1 MLVATPVRPV
11 EKPVQLVEQEMPPS
25 FASSTPMTC
34 DNELTS
40 VPEIEDDEKLVDYSP
55 SLERMYLDINVLHLS
70 VDGYALSEGNFA
82 RLDFGPKEAIFWKP
96 KIIMR
101 RLV

>member
-11 EKPVQLVEQEMPPS
+11 EKPVQLVEPEMLPGFP
-25 FASSTPMTC
+25 SSTPMAC

-40 VPEIEDDEKLVDYSP
+40 VPEIEDDEQLIDYSP
-55 SLERMYLDINVLHLS
+55 SPEHMYLDINVLHLS
-70 VDGYALSEGNFA
+70 MDGYALLEGNFA

-96 KIIMR
+96 KITDKPS
-101 RLV
+101 